1 MLTDTDPTRSH
12 QAQHIWCIEHQG
24 SRRGGDVRELIR
36 EGELRAL
43 RRVDLLDGG
52 RRVVGDAEL
61 DQARVEV
68 LLVPADDR
76 LHVRA
81 GNLRRPPAA
90 AGG

>member
-1 MLTDTDPTRSH
+1 MHRAPGQ
-12 QAQHIWCIEHQG
+12 QA
-24 SRRGGDVRELIR
+24 RRRPAAVRELIR

>member
-12 QAQHIWCIEHQG
+12 QAQRIWCIEHQG

-43 RRVDLLDGG
+43 RRADLLHCG
-52 RRVVGDAEL
+52 RRVAGHTEL

-81 GNLRRPPAA
+81 RTKTAIW
-90 AGG
+90 

>member
-1 MLTDTDPTRSH
+1 MAGTS
-12 QAQHIWCIEHQG
+12 G
-24 SRRGGDVRELIR
+24 SSLIR

-43 RRVDLLDGG
+43 RRADLLHRG
-52 RRVVGDAEL
+52 RRVAGHAEL
-61 DQARVEV
+61 DQVRVEV